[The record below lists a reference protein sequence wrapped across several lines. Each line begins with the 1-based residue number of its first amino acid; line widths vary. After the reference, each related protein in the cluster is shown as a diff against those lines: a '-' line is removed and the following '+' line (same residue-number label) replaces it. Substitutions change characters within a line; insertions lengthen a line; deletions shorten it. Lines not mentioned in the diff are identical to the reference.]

1 MKKKLIF
8 GTAIALITISANGLI
23 YASNRETISA
33 DTLPPI
39 VQQVNDHEERI
50 GTLEETTEEI
60 KQEVAET
67 KTQVNQTKERTTVL
81 ENSTSATSEAIRE
94 YREQQAIETPKL
106 REGEI
111 VHVKKYPT
119 SLEGYAGN
127 DPRWTPNAW
136 GCTYS
141 INTVTIYKIQFKTI
155 PLDQDCQKVGDLISS
170 IE

>member
-50 GTLEETTEEI
+50 GTLEETTEDI

-67 KTQVNQTKERTTVL
+67 QTQVKDVQTRTKVI
-81 ENSTSATSEAIRE
+81 EKRV
-94 YREQQAIETPKL
+94 ETPAPAPAP
-106 REGEI
+106 REPAEGEI
-111 VHVKKYPT
+111 MHVKKYPAN
-119 SLEGYAGN
+119 LEGHDSN
-127 DPRWTPNAW
+127 DQRWIPNAW

-141 INTVTIYKIQFKTI
+141 INTVTIYKIQFETV
-155 PLDQDCQKVGDLISS
+155 PLGQDCKKVGDLISS